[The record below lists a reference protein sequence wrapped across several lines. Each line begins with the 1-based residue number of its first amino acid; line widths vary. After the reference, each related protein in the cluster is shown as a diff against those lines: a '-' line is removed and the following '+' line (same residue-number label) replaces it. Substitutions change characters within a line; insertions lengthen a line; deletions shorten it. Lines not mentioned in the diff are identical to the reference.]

1 MYLIFSHLQL
11 VFVAVQAGLSNL
23 VRNSEDRFSHDNGAR
38 SSLSERKYSKG
49 QHMNDLKFSLVL
61 NLGAP
66 FQKR

>member
-1 MYLIFSHLQL
+1 MNLIFPHLQL
-11 VFVAVQAGLSNL
+11 VFLAVQAGLTNL
-23 VRNSEDRFSHDNGAR
+23 VRNPEDRFSHDNGAW

-49 QHMNDLKFSLVL
+49 QHMNDLNFSLIL